1 MKQKFFVIAILLLM
15 VQGNS
20 FAQKESR
27 TSLAMKLPL
36 VVEEGIYSIVI
47 SDNIDVVLIPDSP
60 DNVKVKATDAVI
72 SKLKVSYSE
81 GRLFLDAAKNV
92 EKNERLVVYVWI
104 NELEN
109 LTLKGDSYAIS
120 QGILQSRNL
129 HISLAKEASVLLK
142 SKGNVWFDEPTNH
155 QVLKQK
161 GYSMV
166 TSL

>member
-1 MKQKFFVIAILLLM
+1 MKRKFIVIAMLVLL
-15 VQGNS
+15 VQANS
-20 FAQKESR
+20 FAQRETKP
-27 TSLAMKLPL
+27 TLAMGLPL
-36 VVEEGIYSIVI
+36 VVEEGIYSLVV
-47 SDNIDVVLIPDSP
+47 SNNIDVVLIQEGP

-92 EKNERLVVYVWI
+92 KKDERLVVYVWV
-104 NELEN
+104 NDLEN

-120 QGILQSRNL
+120 QGILQGRDL
-129 HISLAKEASVLLK
+129 HISLSKDASVSLK
-142 SKGNVWFDEPTNH
+142 SKSNVWFDEPTNH

-161 GYSMV
+161 GYFMV